1 MSDDDD
7 SSKPKVS
14 FHATNIKSH
23 NIQRWP
29 LRCCLLR
36 RVMACTPK
44 PKGDP
49 SVAASIAAAFFKL
62 VIVIEVSYEDDSFRE
77 SFTNTDIHRLASKRF
92 IVKYDNLMADEKIM
106 KKLREVIGLHHLC
119 LFPQRRLIVNSNL
132 ATSSTTTAGGRAT

>member
-1 MSDDDD
+1 
-7 SSKPKVS
+7 
-14 FHATNIKSH
+14 
-23 NIQRWP
+23 
-29 LRCCLLR
+29 
-36 RVMACTPK
+36 MACTPK

-106 KKLREVIGLHHLC
+106 KKLREFHNNGWWEGHVTYELENERFAMYFTVPKEQLVFSKEQLMLYREWLNHDWVPPLYG
-119 LFPQRRLIVNSNL
+119 
-132 ATSSTTTAGGRAT
+132 

>member
-1 MSDDDD
+1 ML
-7 SSKPKVS
+7 P
-14 FHATNIKSH
+14 
-23 NIQRWP
+23 P
-29 LRCCLLR
+29 R